1 MGMPLTLVAAD
12 SHKLGAYRADPAGK
26 PKGGVVVIQ
35 EIFGVNHHIRAVCDR
50 VAEAGYVARGAGPV
64 RPHRAR
70 LPVRLHAGRDRQ
82 GAQVRRGARLGRDA
96 ARHRCGD
103 QGDQSPP
110 ARPPSWASA
119 WAARSRSSPP
129 AACPACPRRSA
140 TTAAASRASPTRSR
154 SARPRCISARRTPTS
169 RCRRWTTSGRSGRTA
184 RSMSIRAPITASIAT
199 SAAAITPKA
208 QRIAWGRAMAFL
220 EKNMKA

>member
-50 VAEAGYVARGAGPV
+50 VAEAGYVALAPALFDRTV
-64 RPHRAR
+64 RDFQSGYTPDEIAKAR
-70 LPVRLHAGRDRQ
+70 KFVEAPTGTRCCATPM
-82 GAQVRRGARLGRDA
+82 RRSRR
-96 ARHRCGD
+96 
-103 QGDQSPP
+103 SNPP

-129 AACPACPRRSA
+129 AGCPACPRRSA
-140 TTAAASRASPTRSR
+140 TTAAASRASPMRSR

-169 RCRRWTTSGRSGRTA
+169 RCRLWTTSGRSGRTA

-208 QRIAWGRAMAFL
+208 PRIAWDRAMGFL
-220 EKNMKA
+220 EKNLKA

>member
-50 VAEAGYVARGAGPV
+50 RRGGGLCGAGAGPV

-70 LPVRLHAGRDRQ
+70 LPVRLYAGRDRQ
-82 GAQVRRGARLGRDA
+82 GAQVRRGPRLGRDA

-103 QGDQSPP
+103 QAAQIRRPDRHHGLLHGRHDLVSRRLPA
-110 ARPPSWASA
+110 ARPV
-119 WAARSRSSPP
+119 RGGLLL
-129 AACPACPRRSA
+129 RRRH
-140 TTAAASRASPTRSR
+140 RALRRREAEVS
-154 SARPRCISARRTPTS
+154 RPRCISARRTPTS
-169 RCRRWTTSGRSGRTA
+169 RCRLWTTSGRSGRTA

-208 QRIAWGRAMAFL
+208 PRSPGTARWLPG
-220 EKNMKA
+220 KNLKA